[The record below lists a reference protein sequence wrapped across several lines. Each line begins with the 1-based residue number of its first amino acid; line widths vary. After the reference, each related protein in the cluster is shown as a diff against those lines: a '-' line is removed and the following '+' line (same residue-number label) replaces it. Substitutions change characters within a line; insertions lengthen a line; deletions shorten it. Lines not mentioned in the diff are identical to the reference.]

1 MISTNSSQVLS
12 VKTDRMK
19 LLGIALIQISDGHSN
34 LLFQKGI
41 GISLIQNVVEMHKN
55 SKGGNSVIPINNY
68 LIFTHFFQNQGNTY
82 IIILMDDKEN
92 ELNYPQMYLLV
103 KKIKKQF
110 PLNCSISDII
120 KTCDREIEIPRAE
133 GLAAF
138 FILSQNGS
146 CFVSKIN
153 NERKTINKMENHIS
167 GFISALFTFSN
178 EVIGRESGAKLREIN
193 FGNQVFY
200 LITKNDVIFA
210 YLVEKMNPL
219 LERYMY
225 MTPDEFISQYRDQIS
240 DFSGDITPFASFV
253 DKITRYF
260 KI

>member
-41 GISLIQNVVEMHKN
+41 GISLIQNVVEMHKD

-120 KTCDREIEIPRAE
+120 KTCD
-133 GLAAF
+133 
-138 FILSQNGS
+138 
-146 CFVSKIN
+146 
-153 NERKTINKMENHIS
+153 
-167 GFISALFTFSN
+167 FISKTCKWSYIPA
-178 EVIGRESGAKLREIN
+178 EIR
-193 FGNQVFY
+193 Y
-200 LITKNDVIFA
+200 LIPI
-210 YLVEKMNPL
+210 L
-219 LERYMY
+219 
-225 MTPDEFISQYRDQIS
+225 
-240 DFSGDITPFASFV
+240 GDKFV
-253 DKITRYF
+253 GCHVHIAF
-260 KI
+260 K